1 MMRSRLVVLTGSA
14 LGAQELL
21 ELLVEVVGLR
31 DGRIGL
37 GRVLGHAA
45 EQQQVAAG
53 PYGAEIEPLDGVA
66 EAGAEYGLGTAARV
80 ALWLVGRGPRRGPVG
95 PPHLQGARG
104 QVG

>member
-21 ELLVEVVGLR
+21 ELMVEVVGLR

-53 PYGAEIEPLDGVA
+53 RYGAEDAPLDGVA
-66 EAGAEYGLGTAARV
+66 EVGADSGLERAERDDLGPAGGGLRPRRV
-80 ALWLVGRGPRRGPVG
+80 APHHPPV
-95 PPHLQGARG
+95 
-104 QVG
+104 